1 MKEEKLEELKTNI
14 KKYIQELD
22 EEIFPNKLKSSISI
36 FLSGSTGWGIKEGF
50 DLKADW
56 DLHLILSDK
65 DYKKYSE
72 AYRDDYVIDD
82 HKHVPN
88 IFGQIRNKQWVKDR
102 LSKIKQGDCLYIWI
116 YNLGKQVG
124 LLGKKAQECV
134 ALSETCLKSQ
144 TLEDIIEN
152 AKPLRVLVKSELK
165 EKFGELPWIEEWWR
179 YNKNPPEVKLV
190 HSKDY

>member
-1 MKEEKLEELKTNI
+1 MQVCTFASA
-14 KKYIQELD
+14 
-22 EEIFPNKLKSSISI
+22 IFNV
-36 FLSGSTGWGIKEGF
+36 
-50 DLKADW
+50 
-56 DLHLILSDK
+56 ILSDRA
-65 DYKKYSE
+65 SSFS
-72 AYRDDYVIDD
+72 
-82 HKHVPN
+82 N
-88 IFGQIRNKQWVKDR
+88 
-102 LSKIKQGDCLYIWI
+102 CLYIWI